1 MIRLAI
7 FKCIKKYKM
16 ELPKFLLGDNTNSQ
30 EDDIFVIHTEFPR
43 FIINLK
49 DDEIEMWDDLIG
61 SDEEELS
68 ILVAEY
74 IEEASQFYDA
84 EMKAYEEE

>member
-1 MIRLAI
+1 
-7 FKCIKKYKM
+7 M
-16 ELPKFLLGDNTNSQ
+16 ELPKFLLGDNTQ
-30 EDDIFVIHTEFPR
+30 TQQGDIFVIHTEFPR

-74 IEEASQFYDA
+74 IEDASQFYDA

>member
-1 MIRLAI
+1 
-7 FKCIKKYKM
+7 M
-16 ELPKFLLGDNTNSQ
+16 ELPKFLLGDNTKAN

-49 DDEIEMWDDLIG
+49 DDEMEMMDDLIG
-61 SDEEELS
+61 SDEEELA

-74 IEEASQFYDA
+74 IEEASQFYDE
-84 EMKAYEEE
+84 EMKAYEAE

>member
-1 MIRLAI
+1 
-7 FKCIKKYKM
+7 M
-16 ELPKFLLGDNTNSQ
+16 ELPKFLLGDNTQAN

-49 DDEIEMWDDLIG
+49 DDEIEMWDDLVG

-68 ILVAEY
+68 IQVAQY